1 MMIMIDPQEATSIIN
16 TPGIIEITIVTN
28 ILKEE
33 DFSPLKGSGIETKV
47 ITLETDIIDYILL
60 QFKHL

>member
-33 DFSPLKGSGIETKV
+33 DFSPLKGRGIEMKV